1 MSEPDLVAVDWG
13 TSRLR
18 AALLDGAGHVLER
31 SSADEGIMH
40 VEGGRWAET
49 LDRHVGAWLK
59 RKPTMKVVMAGM
71 IGSRN
76 GWVEVPYA
84 ECPADWSEIAAKMTM
99 VRRADGGEVWIA
111 PGLFTRNADGV
122 PDVMRG
128 EETLIAGTGLKDG
141 IIITLGTHCK
151 WATLKDGRVYTFA
164 SFMTGEFF
172 AALKDH
178 TILGRL
184 AEEPAANAGFVKGL
198 QAAKRKGGLL
208 HTAFQSRTSVLLGDM
223 PGTEVDPFLSGL
235 LIGTEILGGLELT
248 KPDGTLHL
256 LASGPRGELYR
267 QTLAAHGYKVVTHE
281 PEDALITGLA
291 RLMGLRGM
299 ANL

>member
-1 MSEPDLVAVDWG
+1 MTEPALVAVDWG

-18 AALLDGAGHVLER
+18 AALLDEAGTVLER

-49 LDRHVGAWLK
+49 LDRHVGVWL
-59 RKPTMKVVMAGM
+59 RQKPALRVVMAGM

-76 GWVEVPYA
+76 GWVEAPYA
-84 ECPADWSEIAAKMTM
+84 QCPAEWSEIAAKMAL

-111 PGLFTRNADGV
+111 PGLFTRNAEGI

-128 EETLIAGTGLKDG
+128 EETLICGTNVSDG
-141 IIITLGTHCK
+141 IMITLGTHCK
-151 WATLKDGRVYTFA
+151 WATLKSGRIETFA

-172 AALKDH
+172 SALKDH

-184 AEEPAANAGFVKGL
+184 AEDPVDHAGFVKGL

-208 HTAFQSRTSVLLGDM
+208 HTAFQTRTTVLLGDM
-223 PGTEVDPFLSGL
+223 PGREVDSFLSGL
-235 LIGTEILGGLELT
+235 LIGSEIIGGIELT

-256 LASGPRGELYR
+256 LGAGPRAELYR
-267 QTLAAHGYKVVTHE
+267 QTLAAHGYKVIMHD
-281 PEDALITGLA
+281 PEQALIAGLA
-291 RLMGLRGM
+291 RLMHLRGM
-299 ANL
+299 K

>member
-1 MSEPDLVAVDWG
+1 MAEPALVAVDWG

-18 AALLDGAGHVLER
+18 AALLDRAGQVLER

-49 LDRHVGAWLK
+49 LDRHVGAWL
-59 RKPTMKVVMAGM
+59 RQKPAMKVVMAGM

-76 GWVEVPYA
+76 GWVEAPYA
-84 ECPADWSEIAAKMTM
+84 ECPADWSEIAAKMTL

-111 PGLFTRNADGV
+111 PGLFTRNADGI

-128 EETLIAGTGLKDG
+128 EETLIAGTHVADG
-141 IIITLGTHCK
+141 VMITLGTHCK
-151 WATLKDGRVYTFA
+151 WATLKNGRVETFA

-184 AEEPAANAGFVKGL
+184 AENPDDNAGFVRGL
-198 QAAKRKGGLL
+198 TAAKRKGGLL
-208 HTAFQSRTSVLLGDM
+208 HTAFQTRTSVLLGDM
-223 PGTEVDPFLSGL
+223 PGTQVDPFLSGL
-235 LIGTEILGGLELT
+235 LIGSEILGGLELT

-267 QTLAAHGYKVVTHE
+267 QTLSAHGYKVVMHD
-281 PEDALITGLA
+281 PEHALIEGLA
-291 RLMGLRGM
+291 RLMHLRG
-299 ANL
+299 LD

>member
-1 MSEPDLVAVDWG
+1 MAEPALVAVDWG

-18 AALLDGAGHVLER
+18 AALLDRAGQVLER

-49 LDRHVGAWLK
+49 LDRHVGAWL
-59 RKPTMKVVMAGM
+59 RQKPTMKVVMAGM

-76 GWVEVPYA
+76 GWVEAPYA
-84 ECPADWSEIAAKMTM
+84 ECPADWSEIAAKMTL

-111 PGLFTRNADGV
+111 PGLFTRNADGI

-128 EETLIAGTGLKDG
+128 EETLIAGTHVADG
-141 IIITLGTHCK
+141 VMITLGTHCK
-151 WATLKDGRVYTFA
+151 WATLKSGRVETFA

-184 AEEPAANAGFVKGL
+184 AENPDDNAGFVRGL
-198 QAAKRKGGLL
+198 TAAKRKGGLL
-208 HTAFQSRTSVLLGDM
+208 HTAFQTRTSVLLGDM
-223 PGTEVDPFLSGL
+223 PGTQVDPFLSGL
-235 LIGTEILGGLELT
+235 LIGSEILGGLELT

-267 QTLAAHGYKVVTHE
+267 QTLAAHGYKVVMHD
-281 PEDALITGLA
+281 PEHALIEGLT
-291 RLMGLRGM
+291 RLMHLRG
-299 ANL
+299 LD

>member
-1 MSEPDLVAVDWG
+1 MSEPALVAVDWG

-40 VEGGRWAET
+40 VAQGQWAET
-49 LDRHVGAWLK
+49 LARHIGGWLQQ
-59 RKPTMKVVMAGM
+59 KPSMKVVMAGM

-111 PGLFTRNADGV
+111 PGLFTRNQDGI

-128 EETLIAGTGLKDG
+128 EETLIAGTGVDDG
-141 IIITLGTHCK
+141 VMITLGTHCK
-151 WATLKDGRVYTFA
+151 WATLKQGRVETFA

-184 AEEPAANAGFVKGL
+184 AEHPEDQAGFVKGL

-208 HTAFQSRTSVLLGDM
+208 HLAFQTRTSVLLGDM
-223 PGTEVDPFLSGL
+223 PGAQVDPFLSGL
-235 LIGTEILGGLELT
+235 LIGSEIIGGLELT
-248 KPDGTLHL
+248 KPDGALHL
-256 LASGPRGELYR
+256 LAAGPKGELYR
-267 QTLAAHGYKVVTHE
+267 QTLQAHGYKVTLHD
-281 PEDALITGLA
+281 PETALIAGLA
-291 RLMGLRGM
+291 RLMQLRGM
-299 ANL
+299 A

>member
-1 MSEPDLVAVDWG
+1 MAEPALVAVDWG

-18 AALLDGAGHVLER
+18 AALLNEVGEVLER

-49 LDRHVGAWLK
+49 LDRHVGGWL
-59 RKPTMKVVMAGM
+59 RQKPSMKVVMAGM

-76 GWVEVPYA
+76 GWVEAPYA

-99 VRRADGGEVWIA
+99 VPRADGGEVWIA
-111 PGLFTRNADGV
+111 PGLFTRNAEGV

-128 EETLIAGTGLKDG
+128 EETLIAGTGVSDG
-141 IIITLGTHCK
+141 VMITLGTHCK
-151 WATLKDGRVYTFA
+151 WATLKEGRVETFA

-184 AEEPAANAGFVKGL
+184 AEDPVDNAGFVKGL
-198 QAAKRKGGLL
+198 TAAKRKGGLL
-208 HTAFQSRTSVLLGDM
+208 HLAFQSRTSVLLGDM
-223 PGTEVDPFLSGL
+223 DGKQVDPFLSGL
-235 LIGTEILGGLELT
+235 LIGSEILGGLELT
-248 KPDGTLHL
+248 KPDSALHL

-267 QTLAAHGYKVVTHE
+267 QTLQAHGYKVMMHD
-281 PEDALITGLA
+281 PEHALIAGLA
-291 RLMGLRGM
+291 RLMQLRG
-299 ANL
+299 L

>member
-1 MSEPDLVAVDWG
+1 MTESALVAVDWG

-18 AALLDGAGHVLER
+18 AALLDASGHVLER

-49 LDRHVGAWLK
+49 LDRHVGGWL
-59 RKPTMKVVMAGM
+59 RQKPSMRVVMAGM

-76 GWVEVPYA
+76 GWVEAPYA
-84 ECPADWSEIAAKMTM
+84 ECPADWSEIAAKMAL

-111 PGLFTRNADGV
+111 PGLFTRDPEGI

-128 EETLIAGTGLKDG
+128 EETLICGTGVSEG
-141 IIITLGTHCK
+141 VMVTLGTHCK
-151 WATLKDGRVYTFA
+151 WATLKDGRIETFA

-184 AEEPAANAGFVKGL
+184 ATDPEDNAGFVKGL
-198 QAAKRKGGLL
+198 TAAKRKGGLL
-208 HTAFQSRTSVLLGDM
+208 HTAFQTRTTVLLGDM
-223 PGTEVDPFLSGL
+223 PGAQVDPFLSGL
-235 LIGTEILGGLELT
+235 LIGSEILGGLELT
-248 KPDGTLHL
+248 KPDGQIHL

-267 QTLAAHGYKVVTHE
+267 QTLQAHGYKVTMHD
-281 PEDALITGLA
+281 PEHALIAGLA
-291 RLMGLRGM
+291 RLMQLRGM
-299 ANL
+299 A